1 MRDLDQGR
9 RGLNLRRL
17 QVRLFCMRWRAA
29 LLVGIV
35 SAVAAV
41 VVAAPGAERLT
52 QLTYVFRQD
61 RATLTLTLPAPA
73 DRAPRALA
81 CAKALHDPLVLIRAV
96 ADNRAGRARFDLPDV
111 IAVGLSSGRSLEF
124 VGLDEKITADRWGAK
139 ASRLAGDLYERCAV
153 ALWNELSVARVVL
166 PGARNIYLYAA
177 SARSIRLPNV
187 RYMIVSDPITI
198 GPDPVVL
205 RRR

>member
-1 MRDLDQGR
+1 MEIKPR
-9 RGLNLRRL
+9 RGLIPRRWWIRL
-17 QVRLFCMRWRAA
+17 VRMRWRAA
-29 LLVGIV
+29 LPVGIV

-52 QLTYVFRQD
+52 QLTYVFRQG

-73 DRAPRALA
+73 ERAPRALA

-96 ADNRAGRARFDLPDV
+96 ADNRAGRGRFDLPDV

-124 VGLDEKITADRWGAK
+124 VGLDEKITVDRWGAR
-139 ASRLAGDLYERCAV
+139 ARRRAGDLYERCAV
-153 ALWNELSVARVVL
+153 ALWNELSVARIVM
-166 PGARNIYLYAA
+166 PGTRNVYLYAA

-187 RYMIVSDPITI
+187 RYMIASDPITI